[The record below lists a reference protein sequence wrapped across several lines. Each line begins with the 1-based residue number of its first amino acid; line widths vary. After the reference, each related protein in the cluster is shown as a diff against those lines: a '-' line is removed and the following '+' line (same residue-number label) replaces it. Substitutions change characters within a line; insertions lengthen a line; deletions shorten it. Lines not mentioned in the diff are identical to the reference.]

1 MRRTRLALYAAG
13 AALLAYGVVGL
24 FTADR
29 APSPSLWARFWLG
42 GLVTHDLLL
51 APLVV
56 AVGVLATRL
65 VRGDARP
72 YVQAG
77 LALSGMVSLVALPFV
92 LGRGRD
98 EREPSALPL
107 DYGRGLF
114 VTLAA
119 IWLAIAAVALL
130 RERRNRR
137 AMRGSDLRGS
147 R

>member
-1 MRRTRLALYAAG
+1 MRRTRLALYAVG
-13 AALLAYGVVGL
+13 AAVLAYGVVGL

-42 GLVTHDLLL
+42 GLVAHDFLL

-56 AVGVLATRL
+56 AAGVLVTRL
-65 VRGDARP
+65 ARGDARP
-72 YVQAG
+72 YIQAG
-77 LALSGMVSLVALPFV
+77 LAMSGMVSLVALPFV

-107 DYGRGLF
+107 DYGRGLL

-119 IWLAIAAVALL
+119 IWLAIAAVGFL
-130 RERRNRR
+130 RELRSRR
-137 AMRGSDLRGS
+137 AVRGSDPPGS